1 MTVEEDGVQ
10 EAVIR
15 NPNESNRHGHGPLKQ
30 FATLLA
36 ERCLH
41 FFHLESHLQV
51 ACGQLKM
58 TDRHTINNRAHS
70 AWHKRSGSPEAAQ
83 ARHAKA
89 LKSNSNVM
97 PNICRTLH
105 KLCAYAN
112 FGRSISGSATSTCS
126 NGSSVSGSAA
136 HVQTEKCPT
145 LCGAFYSAAGTAFNC
160 TPHVVVSSCD
170 ATHRCKQSGV
180 SNIFGRVWGFS
191 NNVHSVILSVSRSA
205 SRSVG
210 PRAN

>member
-112 FGRSISGSATSTCS
+112 FGRSISGSGPISSPVAVSTHHP
-126 NGSSVSGSAA
+126 SSSR
-136 HVQTEKCPT
+136 
-145 LCGAFYSAAGTAFNC
+145 C
-160 TPHVVVSSCD
+160 TPPFAIRAC
-170 ATHRCKQSGV
+170 
-180 SNIFGRVWGFS
+180 I
-191 NNVHSVILSVSRSA
+191 SRL
-205 SRSVG
+205 
-210 PRAN
+210 